1 MTRNLRGFPCVQMP
15 KVQSLVPGE
24 TAIAPI
30 LASSLW
36 APQTRSW
43 RQPASPPDLPLLK
56 TAKIHASRAAMQNLP
71 LCDDPVNHSLT
82 STRANRINR
91 QMKKRCIV
99 PTFNEP
105 EVVTVTFNRL
115 NLTQQTATSSEGFD
129 INKMRALIA
138 EQLHVDITRV
148 TEDASFSEDLGANW
162 LDRLELMIRVEDQF
176 VDVEITDDDAD
187 QIE

>member
-1 MTRNLRGFPCVQMP
+1 
-15 KVQSLVPGE
+15 
-24 TAIAPI
+24 
-30 LASSLW
+30 
-36 APQTRSW
+36 
-43 RQPASPPDLPLLK
+43 
-56 TAKIHASRAAMQNLP
+56 MQNLP

-115 NLTQQTATSSEGFD
+115 NLTQQTATSNEGFD

-162 LDRLELMIRVEDQF
+162 LDRLELMIWVEDQF
-176 VDVEITDDDAD
+176 VDVEITDADAD
-187 QIE
+187 QIAVVGDLIRYIDETRSHSMKNVGIKSTNRASHIGVTTRREHRAGE

>member
-1 MTRNLRGFPCVQMP
+1 
-15 KVQSLVPGE
+15 
-24 TAIAPI
+24 
-30 LASSLW
+30 
-36 APQTRSW
+36 
-43 RQPASPPDLPLLK
+43 
-56 TAKIHASRAAMQNLP
+56 
-71 LCDDPVNHSLT
+71 
-82 STRANRINR
+82 
-91 QMKKRCIV
+91 MKKRCIV

-105 EVVTVTFNRL
+105 EVVTMTFNRL

-187 QIE
+187 QIEVVGDLIRYIDETRSHSMKCARIKSTNRAWHIGVTTRRERRAGA